1 MNARE
6 VLKDRNGIVRS
17 ISPDETVFNAIKAM
31 DSFKVGAL
39 MVIDKSEKLVG
50 LISERDYTRK
60 VVLKDRASKT
70 TKVSQIMTQ
79 KVAQVNP
86 DAGIEKCMEIMGK
99 YRVRHLPV
107 VDNGKVVGV
116 ITSTDLLI
124 LTVNEKDNIIEQLE
138 RYISPGGF

>member
-50 LISERDYTRK
+50 IISERDYTRK

-86 DAGIEKCMEIMGK
+86 DAGIEKCMEIMVNTGCVT
-99 YRVRHLPV
+99 YRWW
-107 VDNGKVVGV
+107 
-116 ITSTDLLI
+116 ITARSW
-124 LTVNEKDNIIEQLE
+124 
-138 RYISPGGF
+138 G